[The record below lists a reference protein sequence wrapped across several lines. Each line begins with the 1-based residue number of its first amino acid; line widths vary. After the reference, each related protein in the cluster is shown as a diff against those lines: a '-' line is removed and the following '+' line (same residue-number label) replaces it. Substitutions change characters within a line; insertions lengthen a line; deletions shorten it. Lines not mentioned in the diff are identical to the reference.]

1 MQTGILVEH
10 MFASTFKPAK
20 NTKNGLKFYSIRSRD
35 DPVTGFL
42 HYRIQHTMNP
52 RVEAK
57 IKALCARTGL
67 LMKQENGQRKYT
79 NPALL
84 GKPEKGT
91 EIFIGKLPRDLFE
104 DELVPVLEQYGP

>member
-1 MQTGILVEH
+1 
-10 MFASTFKPAK
+10 
-20 NTKNGLKFYSIRSRD
+20 
-35 DPVTGFL
+35 
-42 HYRIQHTMNP
+42 MNP

-57 IKALCARTGL
+57 IKSLCARTGL
-67 LMKQENGQRKYT
+67 IMKQENGQRKYT

-104 DELVPVLEQYGP
+104 DELVPVLEQYGG